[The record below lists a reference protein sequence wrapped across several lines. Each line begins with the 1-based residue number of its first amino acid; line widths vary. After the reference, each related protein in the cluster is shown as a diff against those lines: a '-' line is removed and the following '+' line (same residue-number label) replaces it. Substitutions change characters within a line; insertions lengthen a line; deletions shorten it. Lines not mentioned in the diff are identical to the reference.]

1 MSLTST
7 SLFAFLSRDWQLYSV
22 RLWGWLQWHNESS
35 YPFFLR
41 FWSTVS
47 SLLRREVEEYN
58 NCCVVDG
65 SPPPPTEG
73 EVYTYQ
79 ISLGVTEE
87 GLCCHLLGRCTWKRT
102 LGPFIP
108 APGTSLP
115 TSDSKGMPQQWIF
128 SSSYFLD
135 LNNVIAE
142 GWAKHA
148 VFLWVRQSC
157 TAAFYVQ
164 YLPAAVTL
172 LKALGSLSVCFSPG
186 RDAHTQIS
194 PFTLNTFQLEMQLFS
209 TSIFGL
215 NFFLLSSI

>member
-1 MSLTST
+1 MSLMST

-22 RLWGWLQWHNESS
+22 QLWGWLQWHNESS

-41 FWSTVS
+41 FWSMVS
-47 SLLRREVEEYN
+47 SLLRGEVEEYN
-58 NCCVVDG
+58 NCCVVDR

-73 EVYTYQ
+73 EEYTYQ

-102 LGPFIP
+102 LGPCIP

-115 TSDSKGMPQQWIF
+115 TSDSERMPQRWIF
-128 SSSYFLD
+128 FFL
-135 LNNVIAE
+135 LFS
-142 GWAKHA
+142 WFKQCHSWRMSKTRW
-148 VFLWVRQSC
+148 FLWVLQSC

-172 LKALGSLSVCFSPG
+172 LKALGSLSVCLSPG